1 MNSFPCAAVR
11 VFHRLLCPKYCR
23 ISRGLVPQQ
32 SDLVKESEKDKSI
45 GRIRLPFLDPNA
57 VKNANFGHEFQT
69 KMLNFMKLNNNTTIN
84 PINPPFVRHFHNIFS
99 FAFLSVPF
107 QMAKSPKS
115 IEWHTIKF
123 PTPAFVSLFCYE
135 KKTASNDPTIIKI
148 IQKFDSRNGGSIF
161 ALKFEGIL
169 GKNFDHF

>member
-45 GRIRLPFLDPNA
+45 GRIRLPFFDPNA

-84 PINPPFVRHFHNIFS
+84 PINPICSTFS
-99 FAFLSVPF
+99 QYF
-107 QMAKSPKS
+107 
-115 IEWHTIKF
+115 
-123 PTPAFVSLFCYE
+123 LFCFLVGAVSNG
-135 KKTASNDPTIIKI
+135 KKPQIHRMAYDQISHTSFCKP
-148 IQKFDSRNGGSIF
+148 F
-161 ALKFEGIL
+161 LL
-169 GKNFDHF
+169 

>member
-99 FAFLSVPF
+99 FVFLSVQF
-107 QMAKSPKS
+107 QMAKSSKS
-115 IEWHTIKF
+115 IE
-123 PTPAFVSLFCYE
+123 
-135 KKTASNDPTIIKI
+135 
-148 IQKFDSRNGGSIF
+148 
-161 ALKFEGIL
+161 
-169 GKNFDHF
+169 

>member
-57 VKNANFGHEFQT
+57 VKNANFGRRIPNKNAQFHE
-69 KMLNFMKLNNNTTIN
+69 
-84 PINPPFVRHFHNIFS
+84 
-99 FAFLSVPF
+99 
-107 QMAKSPKS
+107 
-115 IEWHTIKF
+115 IEQQH
-123 PTPAFVSLFCYE
+123 Y
-135 KKTASNDPTIIKI
+135 N
-148 IQKFDSRNGGSIF
+148 
-161 ALKFEGIL
+161 
-169 GKNFDHF
+169 